1 MFGNDVDGIP
11 YAQLPLT
18 TINADDDD
26 HHKTLSAEELRARWL
41 SSGLRLLYCFLGLQA
56 SYLTWGLMQEKIM
69 TQAYLIEIDFF
80 SSAHHHHHHNST
92 TTNGLISI
100 SPSASHPSMYS
111 VRFLNAQFLIFFCRL
126 LAFSIA
132 CGSLVASHR
141 RHLSAYLLHSRQPAL
156 YRYSYCSLSNI
167 LSSWAQYEALKYV
180 SFPVQVLSKGGK
192 MMAVMLMSVVVGG
205 KRYKRV
211 EWAFALSISVG
222 IWLFL
227 LNEEEEV
234 KHRIDHHN
242 STGDSPSQMLV
253 SGLLLLTLY
262 LTFDSFTSN
271 WQAALFDGSPSLSSV
286 HMMAAVNLWS
296 LCFTSVSL
304 FSQSE
309 LLSALRLL
317 PGNPALL
324 RDLLLLATASA
335 VGQLFVYHTIARFG
349 AVLFTLIMTLRQVL
363 AILLSI
369 LIFGHPLTVWGVLG
383 ITIVFSSLFTNIYLK
398 YRAKVEG
405 GGGVRSKNKA
415 QA

>member
-1 MFGNDVDGIP
+1 MHSSLVITIIIIIC
-11 YAQLPLT
+11 LLLLT
-18 TINADDDD
+18 ETLNA
-26 HHKTLSAEELRARWL
+26 SE
-41 SSGLRLLYCFLGLQA
+41 A
-56 SYLTWGLMQEKIM
+56 SWSLMQEKIM
-69 TQAYLIEIDFF
+69 TEAYLIEIDFF
-80 SSAHHHHHHNST
+80 FNHHHHHYNST
-92 TTNGLISI
+92 TSDLISV
-100 SPSASHPSMYS
+100 SSSASHPLMYS

-132 CGSLVASHR
+132 CGNLVASHR
-141 RHLSAYLLHSRQPAL
+141 RHLFAYLLHSRQPAL
-156 YRYSYCSLSNI
+156 HCYSYCSLSNI

-180 SFPVQVLSKGGK
+180 SFSVQVLSRGGK
-192 MMAVMLMSVVVGG
+192 MMAVMLMAVVVGG
-205 KRYKRV
+205 KRYKQV
-211 EWAFALSISVG
+211 EWAFALSISLG

-227 LNEEEEV
+227 LNEEEEEV
-234 KHRIDHHN
+234 KHRMDHHN
-242 STGDSPSQMLV
+242 SSTADSPSQMLV

-296 LCFTSVSL
+296 LSFTFVSL
-304 FSQSE
+304 FSQLE

-324 RDLLLLATASA
+324 RDLLLLATACA
-335 VGQLFVYHTIARFG
+335 VSQLFVYHIIARFG

-369 LIFGHPLTVWGVLG
+369 LIFLHPLTVWGVLG

-398 YRAKVEG
+398 YKAKVEG
-405 GGGVRSKNKA
+405 VVEFAVKIKHKPNDHLFYCFID
-415 QA
+415 